1 MHFYIYVPLI
11 LCREGAHFSKE
22 DSKVTELDA
31 SHPGTLEL
39 VRSWLARYGA
49 VFFHLDDA
57 RR

>member
-22 DSKVTELDA
+22 DSEVTELDA
-31 SHPGTLEL
+31 PHPDTLEL
-39 VRSWLARYGA
+39 VHSWLTRYGA
-49 VFFHLDDA
+49 VLLHLDDA